1 MSKDKGSKNNK
12 KAPADKSKGKI
23 KSSSSYKEEGKV
35 GKEKPTIDVFSKKS
49 DGKKDKPE
57 KS

>member
-12 KAPADKSKGKI
+12 KAPADKSKGK
-23 KSSSSYKEEGKV
+23 SSSSYKEEDKG
-35 GKEKPTIDVFSKKS
+35 GKEKPAIDVFSKKP
-49 DGKKDKPE
+49 DAKKDKSSD

>member
-12 KAPADKSKGKI
+12 KAPADKSKGK
-23 KSSSSYKEEGKV
+23 SSSSYKEEDKG
-35 GKEKPTIDVFSKKS
+35 GKEKPTIDVFSKKT
-49 DGKKDKPE
+49 DAKKDKSD